1 MQGYIML
8 HRKIL
13 NWEWYTETN
22 TKSLFIHL
30 LLMANHADEKWRGEI
45 IKRGTL
51 ITSYGSLSAQ
61 TGLSVQQIRTCLK
74 NLEKTGDITR
84 NPTQRNTLIIVTN
97 YEFYQSPF
105 EKTTSESTSNQQAIN
120 KRNNKLSTTNNND
133 NKEIYSPVSDDIDL
147 SIPENQIPYSEIIE
161 YLNLKAGTK
170 FKSSSSKT
178 RTKIHARWCDGFRL
192 EDFKKVIDVKTAE
205 WMDTDMEKY
214 IRPETLFGSKFEGY
228 LNQVKKKDSDPYG
241 TMPYV

>member
-228 LNQVKKKDSDPYG
+228 LNQVKKKVNDPYG
-241 TMPYV
+241 SMPYV

>member
-105 EKTTSESTSNQQAIN
+105 EKTTSESTSNQQAID

-228 LNQVKKKDSDPYG
+228 LNQVKKKVNDPYG
-241 TMPYV
+241 SMPYV

>member
-1 MQGYIML
+1 MHGYIML
-8 HRKIL
+8 HRKIV

-22 TKSLFIHL
+22 TKALFIHL
-30 LLMANHADEKWRGEI
+30 LLMANHSDEKWRGEV

-51 ITSYGSLSAQ
+51 ITSYGSLSSQ

-74 NLEKTGDITR
+74 NLEKTGDITKK
-84 NPTQRNTLIIVTN
+84 PTQRNTLIIVTN

-105 EKTTSESTSNQQAIN
+105 EKTTNESTNNQQTIN
-120 KRNNKLSTTNNND
+120 KRNNKQSTTNNND

-147 SIPENQIPYSEIIE
+147 SIPENQIPYSEIID
-161 YLNLKAGTK
+161 YLNLKAGTR
-170 FKSSSSKT
+170 FKSNSLDT
-178 RTKIHARWCDGFRL
+178 RKKIHARWRDGFRL
-192 EDFKKVIDVKTAE
+192 NDFKQVVDVKTAE
-205 WMDTDMEKY
+205 WMDTDMDKFL
-214 IRPETLFGSKFEGY
+214 RPKTLFGTKFEDY